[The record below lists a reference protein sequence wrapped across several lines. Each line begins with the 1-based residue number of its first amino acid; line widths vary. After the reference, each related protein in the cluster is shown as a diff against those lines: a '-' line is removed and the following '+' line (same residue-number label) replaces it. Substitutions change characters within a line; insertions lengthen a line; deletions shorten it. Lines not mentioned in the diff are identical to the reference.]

1 MSTKEGEAKLDEV
14 RADAIKAMDFTKNDF
29 HKLSVEEAINKYKTG
44 KTGLSKEKVNLQ
56 RKKFGTNELSGET
69 E

>member
-1 MSTKEGEAKLDEV
+1 
-14 RADAIKAMDFTKNDF
+14 MDFTKNDV